1 MPPTWFLLVSFLV
14 LLVLFLAWRLV
25 RSGTWKQIQLRK
37 AAGLA
42 ASGKTDEMLAYLRR
56 NMNRKDVSD
65 PLTNALVYY
74 YIKSGQFDLAESVI
88 NEAIERG
95 DTSALALAQLGY
107 VAGGR
112 KDPEKAEAYYR
123 TALSMDGSL
132 RPTMNVNI
140 AALLI
145 ESGERLEEAEKLLLE
160 ALELSDDASRKSG
173 VHTNLAFLYLKM
185 RKPVEARVQA
195 MTAYELIPSGS
206 VILNASRANALS
218 LASRA
223 CAMQGEEA
231 ESASLAS
238 KALKLVR
245 DLPGMGR
252 MAEELE
258 RMAAGGAGGE
268 VPPEEGSAGGS

>member
-1 MPPTWFLLVSFLV
+1 MPPLWFLLASFLV
-14 LLVLFLAWRLV
+14 LLVFFLAWRLV
-25 RSGTWKQIQLRK
+25 RSGTWKQVQLRK

-42 ASGKTDEMLAYLRR
+42 ASGKTEEMLSYLRR
-56 NMNRKDVSD
+56 NMNSRDVSD

-88 NEAIERG
+88 DDAIERG

-112 KDPEKAEAYYR
+112 KDAARAEEYYR
-123 TALSMDGSL
+123 MALSMDESL
-132 RPTMNVNI
+132 KPTMNVNI
-140 AALLI
+140 AGLLI

-160 ALELSDDASRKSG
+160 ALELREGATGSG
-173 VHTNLAFLYLKM
+173 VHANLALLYLKM

-195 MTAYELIPSGS
+195 MTAYELLPSGS

-218 LASRA
+218 LASKA
-223 CAMQGEEA
+223 CAMQGDA
-231 ESASLAS
+231 DESAKLAT

-245 DLPGMGR
+245 DVPGMGR

-258 RMAAGGAGGE
+258 RMASAGAGVE
-268 VPPEEGSAGGS
+268 PPEDGSAGES